1 VSAVDAVAA
10 SLIRAWR
17 DGQRQPWPAQALAND
32 AEAYAVQRR
41 VAEALGWFDTPGRNA
56 WKLGGAPGGRIS
68 AARVPSAALHAA
80 GWEAPPG
87 YCFDHG
93 IEGELIVR
101 LSRDLDEACDLAT
114 ATAAIDA
121 WMPGIELCD
130 SRWLDVDQAAPLLRL
145 ADQQLNRALILGAP
159 RRLDTLPD
167 WRQQRA
173 ELRVDGQSVV
183 SGHGSHP
190 FGDPLS
196 SLPWLARH
204 AAGQG
209 QPLRAGDLIATGSWT
224 GLRWVRAGVS
234 VEVNFPGL
242 GSAGLLIGLT
252 SCQ

>member
-1 VSAVDAVAA
+1 MNAVEAVAA

-17 DGQRQPWPAQALAND
+17 DGQRQAWPAQALTSA

-41 VAEALGWFDTPGRNA
+41 VAEALGGFDTPGPNA

-68 AARVPSAALHAA
+68 TARVPCAALHAA
-80 GWEAPPG
+80 GWEVPPG
-87 YCFDHG
+87 YCFGHG

-101 LSRDLDEACDLAT
+101 LSRDLDAGCDLAT

-145 ADQQLNRALILGAP
+145 ADQQLNRALVLGAP

-173 ELRVDGQSVV
+173 ELRVNGQSMF

-204 AAGQG
+204 ATQRGH
-209 QPLRAGDLIATGSWT
+209 PLREGDLIATGSWT
-224 GLRWVRAGVS
+224 GLQWVRAGES
-234 VEVNFPGL
+234 VEVNFPGV
-242 GSAGLLIGLT
+242 GSAGLSIGLT
-252 SCQ
+252 GCS